1 MRGSGREYNCGVMI
15 FQRPHHTCNYL
26 QYNSTPPFVTLLNYV
41 IRCYC
46 VRWLQ
51 GHRCSGM
58 THLKSPLLLVT
69 LSAEQYVADVSTTT
83 ISIC

>member
-1 MRGSGREYNCGVMI
+1 MRGSGREYNYGVMV

-46 VRWLQ
+46 ARWLQ
-51 GHRCSGM
+51 GHRCCEM